1 MGAID
6 HDAGNAGMWTRSPQD
21 AFFLAV
27 MRLEAA
33 PMRSRCLVHG
43 SCASRNGD
51 AVLFFGPSGAGKSD
65 LVLRLLGRGFD
76 LVADDQVEI
85 VDGFASP
92 AVSLAGLLE
101 VRGIGIV
108 RLPHIPR
115 ARVALA
121 VELGQSAVR
130 LPTPFTHPDLGVP
143 VIQLD
148 PAAGSA
154 PDRVILALDCVLG
167 RVEQVAG
174 AFVA

>member
-1 MGAID
+1 
-6 HDAGNAGMWTRSPQD
+6 
-21 AFFLAV
+21 
-27 MRLEAA
+27 MRD
-33 PMRSRCLVHG
+33 RCRVYG
-43 SCASRNGD
+43 SCVSRNGD
-51 AVLFFGPSGAGKSD
+51 AVLFFGSSGAGKSD

-85 VDGFASP
+85 IDGFASS
-92 AVSLAGLLE
+92 AGVLAGLLE

-108 RLPHIPR
+108 RLPHVPR
-115 ARVALA
+115 ARLALA

-130 LPTPFTHPDLGVP
+130 LPTPL
-143 VIQLD
+143 IQLD

-174 AFVA
+174 AFVT

>member
-1 MGAID
+1 
-6 HDAGNAGMWTRSPQD
+6 
-21 AFFLAV
+21 
-27 MRLEAA
+27 MRD
-33 PMRSRCLVHG
+33 RCRVYG
-43 SCASRNGD
+43 SCVSRNGD

-65 LVLRLLGRGFD
+65 LVLRLLGRGFV

-85 VDGFASP
+85 IDGFASS
-92 AVSLAGLLE
+92 AGVLAGLLE

-108 RLPHIPR
+108 RLPHVPR
-115 ARVALA
+115 ARLALA

-130 LPTPFTHPDLGVP
+130 LPTPVIHPDLGVP
-143 VIQLD
+143 LIQLD

-174 AFVA
+174 AFVT